1 MKQVA
6 LRETTLESCVSEAQ
20 RERVV
25 VTSKGKPLALI
36 VGVKGLDQEQLE
48 LGSSH
53 KFWEMIIKRRSH
65 KTITRARLEQK
76 LREKR

>member
-1 MKQVA
+1 MGRRFHEEKI
-6 LRETTLESCVSEAQ
+6 
-20 RERVV
+20 

-48 LGSSH
+48 LGSSN
-53 KFWEMIIKRRSH
+53 KFWEMITKRRAQ
-65 KTITRARLEQK
+65 KAFTRAGLERK